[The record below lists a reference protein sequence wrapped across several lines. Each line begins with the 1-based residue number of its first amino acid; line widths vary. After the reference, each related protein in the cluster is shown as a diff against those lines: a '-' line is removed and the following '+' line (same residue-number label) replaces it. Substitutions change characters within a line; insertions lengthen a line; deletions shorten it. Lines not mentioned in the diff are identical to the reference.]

1 MNDMREV
8 NLAGVDLNLLPALEA
23 LLKRR
28 NVSHAAEDV
37 GLSQPAMS
45 RALAR
50 LREVL
55 GDALLVRVPG
65 GGYALTPRAEALS
78 SQLIATLDHVKA
90 VFREPS
96 FDPARVQRTI
106 RIAGIDT
113 HTILLA
119 PALMERLG
127 REAPGIDIR
136 FENYGPDLIER
147 VETGRIDLAFATASS
162 PLPPGARSESYAHD
176 KLALVLRKGHPMAKK
191 TWVIEDYGKVSHVGI
206 SIFGDAGSELDAQLA
221 RVGVHR
227 RMALVDALLVRVPG
241 GGYELDAQLARV
253 GVHRRMAL
261 VTPHFIAA
269 LAAVAKTDMATTMS
283 HVFASRFAEDFDL
296 VLKEPPLPILDL
308 ELTLV
313 WSHLRAADPVLAW
326 VRGVMKDVARETM
339 DLAGNPARSRVSRRA
354 ERL

>member
-1 MNDMREV
+1 MREV

-45 RALAR
+45 RALGR

-55 GDALLVRVPG
+55 GDTLLVRVPG

-113 HTILLA
+113 HTIMLA
-119 PALMERLG
+119 PALMARLAK
-127 REAPGIDIR
+127 EAPGIDIR
-136 FENYGPDLIER
+136 FENYGPDLVER
-147 VETGRIDLAFATASS
+147 VETGRIDLAFATAST
-162 PLPPGARSESYAHD
+162 PLPPGARSETYAFD

-191 TWVIEDYGKVSHVGI
+191 KWTIEDYGKVLHVGI
-206 SIFGDAGSELDAQLA
+206 SILGDAGSELDAQLA
-221 RVGVHR
+221 K
-227 RMALVDALLVRVPG
+227 
-241 GGYELDAQLARV
+241 V

-269 LAAVAKTDMATTMS
+269 LAAVGGTDMATTMS
-283 HVFASRFAEDFDL
+283 RVFAGRFAEGFGL

-326 VRGVMKDVARETM
+326 VRGVMKGVAKETM
-339 DLAGNPARSRVSRRA
+339 DLTGSRVSRRA

>member
-1 MNDMREV
+1 MRDV

-50 LREVL
+50 LRDVL

-78 SQLIATLDHVKA
+78 SQLITTLDHVKG

-119 PALMERLG
+119 PALMARLAK
-127 REAPGIDIR
+127 EAPGIDIR

-162 PLPPGARSESYAHD
+162 PLPPGARSESYARD
-176 KLALVLRKGHPMAKK
+176 RLALVLRKGHPMAKK
-191 TWVIEDYGKVSHVGI
+191 KWTIEDYGKVSHVGI

-221 RVGVHR
+221 K
-227 RMALVDALLVRVPG
+227 
-241 GGYELDAQLARV
+241 V

-269 LAAVAKTDMATTMS
+269 LAAVAETDMATTMS
-283 HVFASRFAEDFDL
+283 RVFASRFADEFGL

-313 WSHLRAADPVLAW
+313 WSHVRAADPVLAW
-326 VRGVMKDVARETM
+326 VRGVMKDVAKVTM
-339 DLAGNPARSRVSRRA
+339 DLAGSRVSRRA

>member
-1 MNDMREV
+1 MREV
-8 NLAGVDLNLLPALEA
+8 HLSGLDLNLLPALEA

-28 NVSHAAEDV
+28 NVSEAAKDV

-50 LREVL
+50 LRDVL
-55 GDALLVRVPG
+55 GDQLLVRVPG
-65 GGYALTPRAEALS
+65 GGYALTPRGEALS
-78 SQLIATLDHVKA
+78 AQLIATLDHVKA

-119 PALMERLG
+119 PALMARLG
-127 REAPGIDIR
+127 QEAPGIDIR
-136 FENYGPDLIER
+136 FENYGPDLVER
-147 VETGRIDLAFATASS
+147 VETGRLDLAFATATT

-176 KLALVLRKGHPMAKK
+176 RLVLVLRRGHPMANRKW
-191 TWVIEDYGKVSHVGI
+191 TIEDYGKVSHVGI
-206 SIFGDAGSELDAQLA
+206 SILGDAGSELDAQLA
-221 RVGVHR
+221 K
-227 RMALVDALLVRVPG
+227 
-241 GGYELDAQLARV
+241 V

-269 LAAVAKTDMATTMS
+269 LAAVSQTDMATTMS
-283 HVFASRFAEDFDL
+283 RVFANRFTDQFGL
-296 VLKEPPLPILDL
+296 ILKEPPLPNIEL

-313 WSHLRAADPVLAW
+313 WSHVRAADPVLAW
-326 VRGVMKDVARETM
+326 LRKVIGEVAKETM
-339 DLAGNPARSRVSRRA
+339 DIGGSRVSRRA
-354 ERL
+354 EKA